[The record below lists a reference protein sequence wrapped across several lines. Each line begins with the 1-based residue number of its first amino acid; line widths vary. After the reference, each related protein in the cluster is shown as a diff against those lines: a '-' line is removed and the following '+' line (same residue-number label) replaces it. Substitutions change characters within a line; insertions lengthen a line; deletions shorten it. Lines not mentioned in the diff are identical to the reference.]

1 MVDSCDVGPRT
12 AAYRFDMTEQIYGG
26 GTFGINP
33 AENYER
39 FFVRFIGAPVAKRFI
54 EHAAPRQGDRVLD
67 VACGTGVL
75 TRLLADR
82 VGTRGSVAGLDI
94 NPAMLAMARSAAG
107 PERKIAWHE
116 SSAESMP
123 LPDASFDLVT
133 CGMGLQ
139 FFANKLA
146 ALRQMRRV
154 LAKGGRLA
162 VDVPGPVPPVFG
174 VIAEALARHVD
185 RDSAGFCHI
194 VFSLHEADELC
205 ELATTA
211 GFTDPHVESET
222 LRLSVPPPAEFLWGY
237 FACTPLA
244 ATIAAADKNRRAALE
259 RDVVEGLQ
267 PFLAPNGELTLA
279 VRMNTLTAT

>member
-1 MVDSCDVGPRT
+1 MSGRARLLIVSG
-12 AAYRFDMTEQIYGG
+12 MSEQIYG

-33 AENYER
+33 AENYES
-39 FFVRFIGAPVAKRFI
+39 FFVRWIGGPVAKRFV
-54 EHAAPRQGDRVLD
+54 EHAAPREGDRVLD

-82 VGTRGSVAGLDI
+82 VGARGSVAGLDV
-94 NPAMLAMARSAAG
+94 NPAMLAMARSFAG
-107 PERKIAWHE
+107 PERSIAWHE

-123 LPDASFDLVT
+123 LPDDSFDLVT

-146 ALRQMRRV
+146 GLREMRRV
-154 LAKGGRLA
+154 LAKDGRLA
-162 VDVPGPVPPVFG
+162 FDVPGPVPPVFA
-174 VIAEALARHVD
+174 VIAEALGRHVD
-185 RDSAGFCHI
+185 RDLAGFCHI
-194 VFSLHEADELC
+194 VFSLHDPDELR
-205 ELATTA
+205 ELARAA
-211 GFTDPHVESET
+211 GFSNPQVESET

-237 FACTPLA
+237 FACTPFA
-244 ATIAAADKNRRAALE
+244 ATIAAADQNTRAALE

-267 PFLAPNGELTLA
+267 PFLATNGGLTLA